1 MRLFI
6 ALLFCVLAS
15 SLSFSQYTNLQVLD
29 PQRNWDRRSG
39 TIEEASIIMKPQG
52 IYTLVDLYLTFSAR
66 GQGFDAG
73 RNLEVVLDFHLPTD
87 AHMVDSWLW
96 FNGQIIKAEMKD
108 RWTATLVY
116 EEIVG
121 RNQDPSILY
130 KEGNGQYQLRIFPM
144 EATASR
150 KVKLSYLMPAQW
162 SAQQVSTALPLEMLS
177 SSWNPLQTV
186 NLRIWQAPEWGMPRL
201 EGNASLALD
210 PVNDDDHG
218 SFWEKN
224 LNASQL
230 ANGGLKLVNASPAKN
245 GVYVGVLGEPSNS
258 IYQMVLIPEE
268 AATFPAGTTR
278 KMMLV
283 FDYNSDNVNG
293 VSQAYLLNQI
303 KQQLKE
309 RLTPQDS
316 FNLVFSS
323 LFIEPW
329 SEVWLPADPETIDAT
344 FNALSAE
351 PIAEYSNLPSLLA
364 QGIQFI
370 NETGGNGTVLLAASN
385 DDFDDVQS
393 ANTLVEDLLS
403 LMGDNQ
409 IPVNVLDYQNRNIGG
424 NWIGNRYYRGN
435 EYLYTNL
442 SQLTGGEY
450 VNQINCCPTPSLDE
464 NVATIFGMATGL
476 QGQIDIYTGLAEGF
490 CYQRYTLGQNGDL
503 SSLNKPVRQFGKYNG
518 QFPFYIEL
526 AGEYQNSFF
535 GNVVS
540 IPAEELIQNDSFLH
554 EAWTGQWIQQME
566 QSGGDN
572 GTISAIINQSIDAR
586 VLSIYTALIA
596 LEPSQGGEIC
606 LECVDESGGVVSTED
621 PNSLQELLIMEAFPN
636 PFKEKVNIRVQLK
649 EKVPA
654 EDCDFS
660 IFNLM
665 GQRVFSFAAPS
676 LTGTNEFNF
685 TWEGQSS
692 TGATLAGGVY
702 FFVAT
707 TPKGKAHLR
716 LNYVK

>member
-6 ALLFCVLAS
+6 ALLFCMLAS
-15 SLSFSQYTNLQVLD
+15 LPSFSQYTLLQVLD

-39 TIEEASIIMKPQG
+39 TIEEASIVMKPQG

-66 GQGFDAG
+66 GQGFTAG
-73 RNLEVVLDFHLPTD
+73 RNLEVVLDFHLPTE

-150 KVKLSYLMPAQW
+150 KVKISYLMPTQW
-162 SAQQVSTALPLEMLS
+162 SAQQVSTALPLEILG
-177 SSWNPLQTV
+177 SSWHPLQTV
-186 NLRIWQAPEWGMPRL
+186 NLRVWQQQEWGMPRI
-201 EGNASLALD
+201 EGSTSLPLD
-210 PVNDDDHG
+210 ATNNEEQG

-230 ANGGLKLVNASPAKN
+230 TSSGLKLVNVSPAKN

-268 AATFPAGTTR
+268 AATLPAGTTR
-278 KMMLV
+278 KMMIV

-293 VSQAYLLNQI
+293 VSQAYLLNQV

-316 FNLVFSS
+316 FNLIFSS

-329 SEVWLPADPETIDAT
+329 SEVWLPADPATIDAT
-344 FNALSAE
+344 FDALSSE

-370 NETGGNGTVLLAASN
+370 TETGGSGTMLLAASN

-393 ANTLVEDLLS
+393 ANTLVEDLLD
-403 LMGDNQ
+403 LMGDDQ
-409 IPVNVLDYQNRNIGG
+409 IPINVLDYQNRNIGG

-464 NVATIFGMATGL
+464 NIVTIFGMATGL

-490 CYQRYTLGQNGDL
+490 CYQRYTLGQTGDL

-518 QFPFYIEL
+518 QFPFHIEL
-526 AGEYQNSFF
+526 AGEYQNTFF

-540 IPAEELIQNDSFLH
+540 IPEEELVQNDSFLH
-554 EAWTGQWIQQME
+554 EAWTGQWIHQME

-621 PNSLQELLIMEAFPN
+621 PNNLQDLLTLEAFPN
-636 PFKEKVNIRVQLK
+636 PFQEKVNIRIQLK
-649 EKVPA
+649 EKVRS
-654 EDCDFS
+654 EDCDFG

-665 GQRVFSFAAPS
+665 GQRVFSFAQPS
-676 LTGTNEFNF
+676 LTGNNEFNF

-692 TGATLAGGVY
+692 AGAVLTGGVY

-707 TPKGKAHLR
+707 TPNGKAHLR

>member
-6 ALLFCVLAS
+6 ALLFCMLAS
-15 SLSFSQYTNLQVLD
+15 IPSFGQYTQLQVLD

-39 TIEEASIIMKPQG
+39 TIEEAAIVMKPQG

-66 GQGFDAG
+66 DQGFDAG
-73 RNLEVVLDFHLPTD
+73 RNLEVVLDFHLPIE

-96 FNGQIIKAEMKD
+96 FNGQIIKAEMMD

-144 EATASR
+144 EAEASR
-150 KVKLSYLMPAQW
+150 KVKISYLMPAQW
-162 SAQQVSTALPLEMLS
+162 SAQQVSTALPLDILA
-177 SSWNPLQTV
+177 SSWHPLQTV
-186 NLRIWQAPEWGMPRL
+186 NLRVWQEQEWGTPEL
-201 EGNASLALD
+201 ESGASLALD
-210 PVNDDDHG
+210 RITDPDQG
-218 SFWEKN
+218 SFWEKS
-224 LNASQL
+224 LTADQL
-230 ANGGLKLVNASPAKN
+230 ASSGLKLVNASPAKN
-245 GVYVGVLGEPSNS
+245 GVYVGILGDPANS
-258 IYQMVLIPEE
+258 FYQMVLIPEE

-293 VSQAYLLNQI
+293 VSQSYLLNQM

-316 FNLVFSS
+316 FNLIFSN

-329 SEVWLPADPETIDAT
+329 SEVWLPADPQTIDAT
-344 FNALSAE
+344 FAALAAE

-364 QGIQFI
+364 EGIQFI
-370 NETGGNGTVLLAASN
+370 NETGGSGTLLLAASN
-385 DDFDDVQS
+385 DDFDDLQS
-393 ANTLVEDLLS
+393 ANTLVEDLLN

-409 IPVNVLDYQNRNIGG
+409 IPINILDYQNRNIGG
-424 NWIGNRYYRGN
+424 TWIGNRYYRGN

-442 SQLTGGEY
+442 SQLTGGEF

-464 NVATIFGMATGL
+464 NVVSIFGMATGL

-490 CYQRYTLGQNGDL
+490 CYQRYTLGQTGDI
-503 SSLNKPVRQFGKYNG
+503 SSLNKPIRQFGKYNG
-518 QFPFYIEL
+518 QFPFHIEL
-526 AGEYQNSFF
+526 AGEYQNNFF

-540 IPAEELIQNDSFLH
+540 IPENELIQSDSFLN
-554 EAWTGQWIQQME
+554 EAWTGQLIQQLE

-572 GTISAIINQSIDAR
+572 GTISNIINQSIDAR

-606 LECVDESGGVVSTED
+606 LECVDESGEVVSTED
-621 PNSLQELLIMEAFPN
+621 PLEDLLMLEAFPN
-636 PFKEKVNIRVQLK
+636 PFKEKVNIRVQLSD
-649 EKVPA
+649 KVRS

-665 GQRVFSFAAPS
+665 GQQVFSFAKPN

-692 TGATLAGGVY
+692 TGVALAGGIY
-702 FFVAT
+702 FFVAA
-707 TPKGKAHLR
+707 TPNGQAHLR

>member
-6 ALLFCVLAS
+6 ALLFCMLAS
-15 SLSFSQYTNLQVLD
+15 LPSFSQYTQLQVLD

-39 TIEEASIIMKPQG
+39 TIEEAAIVMKPQG

-66 GQGFDAG
+66 GQGFNSG

-108 RWTATLVY
+108 RWTATLIY
-116 EEIVG
+116 EEIVD

-130 KEGNGQYQLRIFPM
+130 KQGNGQYQLRIFPM
-144 EATASR
+144 EAEASR
-150 KVKLSYLMPAQW
+150 KVKLSYLIPAQW
-162 SAQQVSTALPLEMLS
+162 SAQQVGTALPMGLLA

-186 NLRIWQAPEWGMPRL
+186 NLRVWQEQEWGTPRL
-201 EGNASLALD
+201 EGNTSVALAPVSD
-210 PVNDDDHG
+210 PDHG

-230 ANGGLKLVNASPAKN
+230 ASNGLKLVNDSPAKN
-245 GVYVGVLGEPSNS
+245 GVYVGILGEPSNS

-268 AATFPAGTTR
+268 AATFPEGTTR

-283 FDYNSDNVNG
+283 FDYNSDNVSG
-293 VSQAYLLNQI
+293 VSQSYLLNQM

-309 RLTPQDS
+309 RLNPQDS
-316 FNLVFSS
+316 FNLIFSS

-329 SEVWLPADPETIDAT
+329 SETWLPADPATIDAT
-344 FNALSAE
+344 FEALPSA

-364 QGIQFI
+364 EGIQFI
-370 NETGGNGTVLLAASN
+370 NETGGNGTMLLAASN
-385 DDFDDVQS
+385 DDFDDLQS
-393 ANTLVEDLLS
+393 ANTLVEDLLD

-409 IPVNVLDYQNRNIGG
+409 VPINILDYQNSNIPG

-450 VNQINCCPTPSLDE
+450 VNQINCCPTPTLDE
-464 NVATIFGMATGL
+464 NILTIFGRATGL

-490 CYQRYTLGQNGDL
+490 CYQRYTLGQTGDI
-503 SSLNKPVRQFGKYNG
+503 SGLNKPIRQFGKYNG

-526 AGEYQNSFF
+526 AGEYQNTFF

-540 IPAEELIQNDSFLH
+540 IPEAELIQSDSFLN
-554 EAWTGQWIQQME
+554 EAWTGQVIQQLE

-572 GTISAIINQSIDAR
+572 GTISAIINRSIEAR

-606 LECVDESGGVVSTED
+606 LECVDESGVVSTED
-621 PNSLQELLIMEAFPN
+621 PTALEDLLVLEAFPN
-636 PFKEKVNIRVQLK
+636 PFKEKVNIRVQLS
-649 EKVPA
+649 EKVHA
-654 EDCDFS
+654 EDCAFS

-665 GQRVFSFAAPS
+665 GQQVFSFAKPN

-685 TWEGQSS
+685 SWEGQSS
-692 TGATLAGGVY
+692 AGVDLTAGVY